1 MLEILPIEYLRA
13 ILLLGIA
20 TIVWIA
26 IKFHHKYADRSLEWL
41 EGIVEGYA
49 ITAFFW
55 SGMISLS
62 VIAIHY
68 HLGWVLH
75 LMLLMRARCLLCLR
89 VSIFAKNIMIYC

>member
-68 HLGWVLH
+68 HLGWFFIS
-75 LMLLMRARCLLCLR
+75 C
-89 VSIFAKNIMIYC
+89 Y